1 MSETP
6 LSEQPEEEPKVEI
19 IEYSDEYK
27 EQVKDLIFDV
37 YEKER
42 VRPRKDRPDLDIIKE
57 TYQDNNGNF
66 WVAIG
71 KEKVIGTI
79 GLINQ
84 GKERASM
91 HRFAVTKKFRGKE
104 KGVSAK
110 LFSALLEFAGNKG
123 YKKLFLGTWPD
134 AIAAMK
140 FYERNGFV
148 KIESLPEDIAKHPQ
162 LIHDKIFYE
171 LDLEPEK

>member
-1 MSETP
+1 MSE
-6 LSEQPEEEPKVEI
+6 VEI
-19 IEYSDEYK
+19 VEYSDDYK

-42 VRPRKDRPDLDIIKE
+42 GRPRIDRPDLSAIKE

-66 WVAIG
+66 WVATEKG
-71 KEKVIGTI
+71 KVIGTI

-91 HRFAVTKKFRGKE
+91 HRFCVAKIFRGK
-104 KGVSAK
+104 GVSTK
-110 LFSALLEFAGNKG
+110 LYSTFLEFAANNG
-123 YKKLFLGTWPD
+123 YKKIFLGTAPD
-134 AIAAMK
+134 AIAAIK

-162 LIHDKIFYE
+162 LIHDYVFYE
-171 LDLEPEK
+171 LDLEQEK